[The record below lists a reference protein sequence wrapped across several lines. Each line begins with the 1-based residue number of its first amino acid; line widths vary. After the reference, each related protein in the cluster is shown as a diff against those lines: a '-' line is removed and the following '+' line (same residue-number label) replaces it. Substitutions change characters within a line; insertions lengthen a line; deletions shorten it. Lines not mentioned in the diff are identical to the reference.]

1 MANRYRVIDLRTG
14 VIETEIVV
22 DNARSPEHAAREAL
36 GMEVVR
42 SGSKKELVAR
52 VYWQVPP
59 QPQNMV
65 RLYAKADGRSN

>member
-36 GMEVVR
+36 GMAVVR
-42 SGSKKELVAR
+42 SGSKKDL
-52 VYWQVPP
+52 
-59 QPQNMV
+59 
-65 RLYAKADGRSN
+65 GRSSVLAGTRAAGKYGPAVC